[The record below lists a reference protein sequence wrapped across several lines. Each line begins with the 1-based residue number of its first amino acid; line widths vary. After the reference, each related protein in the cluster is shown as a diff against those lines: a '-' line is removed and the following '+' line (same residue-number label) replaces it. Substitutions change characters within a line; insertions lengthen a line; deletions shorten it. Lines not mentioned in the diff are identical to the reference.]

1 MSRIAKKGIVL
12 PPKVEVTLANGVLTV
27 KGPKGELSKSV
38 PAEFS
43 IVIEDNTIFPKM
55 TEVENVALLGTY
67 TSFVKSMVTGVT
79 TGFTKKLQLE
89 GVGYR
94 SEVKGKDMVFALGFS
109 HPVKL
114 HIPEG
119 LTVTAEK
126 NVVTVTGIDKDSVG
140 SFAAEIR
147 SQKKP
152 EPYKG
157 KGFRYDTETIRMKQG
172 KKSV

>member
-1 MSRIAKKGIVL
+1 MSRVAKKGIVL
-12 PPKVEVTLANGVLTV
+12 PPKVEVAITNGVLHV
-27 KGPKGELSKSV
+27 KGPKGELSKPV

-43 IVIEDNTIFPKM
+43 IVTEDNTLFPKM
-55 TEVENVALLGTY
+55 TTVENVALLGTY
-67 TSFVKSMVTGVT
+67 TSFVNSMVIGVT

-94 SEVKGKDMVFALGFS
+94 SEVKGKEMVFALGFS

-114 HIPEG
+114 QIPEG
-119 LTVTAEK
+119 LTVTSEK
-126 NVVTVTGIDKDSVG
+126 NVVTITGIDKDVVG

-157 KGFRYDTETIRMKQG
+157 KGFRYSGEVIRMKQG